1 MLENIGGGEIL
12 LILIVIL
19 VFFGPKK
26 IPELAAS
33 LGKGLRKFNEAKDG
47 FESQIK
53 TVMKEP
59 LDAIN
64 DAKAGFE
71 AKVMEASQPL
81 REAMIPPSSMN
92 IANAGP
98 TTSAPVASV
107 TPVVATAPVQV
118 EVVTTPQPVPS
129 AQVPV
134 HEA

>member
-33 LGKGLRKFNEAKDG
+33 LGKGLRKFNDAKEG

-81 REAMIPPSSMN
+81 REAMIPPASLNMAS
-92 IANAGP
+92 ATP
-98 TTSAPVASV
+98 TTST
-107 TPVVATAPVQV
+107 TPVVPTVATAPPVQT
-118 EVVTTPQPVPS
+118 EVAPTPQPVPT

-134 HEA
+134 HET